1 MKLTSP
7 GYFNKGQTDYA
18 QTVEERLG
26 VLTNQS
32 TRQQTVG
39 EGNPAFIYKNW
50 GVMNHNIQI
59 VKDRFVFNVRCMV
72 HEERIKLYG
81 DSFREVGDVFYGEG
95 VII

>member
-1 MKLTSP
+1 MKLTSR

-39 EGNPAFIYKNW
+39 KGNAAFIYKDW
-50 GVMNHNIQI
+50 
-59 VKDRFVFNVRCMV
+59 
-72 HEERIKLYG
+72 
-81 DSFREVGDVFYGEG
+81 
-95 VII
+95 